1 MVKKEKLRCDSCGKE
16 EVEDDTAEW
25 LKKLIPGKDFCSQKC
40 ASKYVK
46 KEYVEDEVEE
56 ITEPD
61 PIIAETAMPSKLRPQ
76 PIREEVEGSWELRN
90 MPSQYTPT
98 IYNKETKDVVE
109 TQAALALIL
118 NRLDELLK
126 RL

>member
-1 MVKKEKLRCDSCGKE
+1 MAKKEKLRCDSCGKE

-46 KEYVEDEVEE
+46 KEYVEDEAEDVP
-56 ITEPD
+56 EPD
-61 PIIAETAMPSKLRPQ
+61 PIVAETAMPSKATPRPT
-76 PIREEVEGSWELRN
+76 RKEVEGNWELRN
-90 MPSQYTPT
+90 VPSQYAPA
-98 IYNKETKDVVE
+98 IHNKETNEVVE
-109 TQAALALIL
+109 TQAALVLIL